1 LNDIQ
6 SAFEEKIDQV
16 DKLIN
21 EFDKIAEFN
30 RTKISDAMACL
41 RQTIDEH
48 EQELLTQISRVE
60 IEQKNQIEEYKT
72 RWKHEPQN
80 LSMQKAA
87 LKILLATKNYTK
99 LLNVTQEFE
108 DYIKRTNEILKTMS
122 IPVPMV
128 YELKGLDRVEVT
140 KTEILQCGKFV
151 TNNNSQERQEHY
163 LDPTNVSR
171 IILTGDEFP
180 NDMVLRKHSL
190 YD

>member
-30 RTKISDAMACL
+30 RTKISDTMACL

-80 LSMQKAA
+80 LNMQKAA
-87 LKILLATKNYTK
+87 LEILLATKNYTK

-122 IPVPMV
+122 IPVPIV
-128 YELKGLDRVEVT
+128 YEVKGLNRIEVA
-140 KTEILQCGKFV
+140 KTEILQCGQFV
-151 TNNNSQERQEHY
+151 TGN
-163 LDPTNVSR
+163 
-171 IILTGDEFP
+171 EFP
-180 NDMVLRKHSL
+180 NDMVRKHRL